1 MNYEFASPGP
11 VNADIR
17 IAGGTVDVNAG
28 DHEKITVTVD
38 PMDNSSASR
47 EAAEQTRVH
56 LEGKHLVV
64 HTPHGKGWAL
74 FKWPKLRIMV
84 YIPQDSQLSVKAA
97 SADVTCTGTY
107 HDIVAHTA
115 SGDLTVDRV
124 MKDASVTSASGDVKI
139 GWVGGDLR
147 MNSASGNVSAQYVGK
162 DTDAHSASGDVTIGR
177 TDGSARAK
185 TASGDIKVAV
195 ASRGEVRAHSA
206 SGDVTVGV
214 AAGTA
219 VWLDLNTASG
229 KTRSELSMSDG
240 APPNGTNLQIKI
252 RTASGDITLNRVVLA
267 E

>member
-17 IAGGTVDVNAG
+17 IASGSVDVHAG
-28 DHEKITVTVD
+28 DHSSITVNVD
-38 PMDNSSASR
+38 PFDNSSASR

-74 FKWPKLRIMV
+74 FKWPKLRITV
-84 YIPQDSQLSVKAA
+84 HIPQESVLSVKAA
-97 SADVTCTGTY
+97 SADVTCTGSY
-107 HDIVAHTA
+107 NDVVAHTA

-124 MKDASVTSASGDVKI
+124 TKDASITSASGDVKI
-139 GWVGGDLR
+139 NWVGGDLR
-147 MNSASGNVSAQYVGK
+147 MNSASGDVSVQHVGK
-162 DTDAHSASGDVTIGR
+162 DIDAHSASGDIVIGR
-177 TDGSARAK
+177 ADGSARAK
-185 TASGDIKVAV
+185 TASGDIKVGV
-195 ASRGEVRAHSA
+195 TSRGEVRAHSA

-229 KTRSELSMSDG
+229 KTRSELTISDG
-240 APPNGTNLQIKI
+240 APPTGTSLQIKV
-252 RTASGDITLNRVVLA
+252 RTASGDITLNRVVSA
-267 E
+267 D